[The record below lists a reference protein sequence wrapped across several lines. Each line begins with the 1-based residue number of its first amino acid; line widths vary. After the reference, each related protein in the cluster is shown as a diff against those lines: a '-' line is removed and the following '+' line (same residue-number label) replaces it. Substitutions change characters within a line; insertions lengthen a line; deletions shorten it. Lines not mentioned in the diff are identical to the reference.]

1 MNRRPAQKGRDN
13 VAAIRLAAK
22 LVAEGRPATRE
33 EQETL
38 ALYIGWGSIKNV
50 FAKDPK
56 QVWEREVQADLKTLL
71 TDEEYRQAAE
81 SVAYLVGHRH
91 GVAPVSDAYLSGF
104 IEAGES
110 ISRSIRR
117 TLDVERVMRAAGAVE
132 GVMGLA
138 PCHFEPAR
146 KATKR

>member
-1 MNRRPAQKGRDN
+1 MNRGPAQKGRDN

-22 LVAEGRPATRE
+22 LVAEDRPATRE

-71 TDEEYRQAAE
+71 ADEEYRQAAE
-81 SVAYLVGHRH
+81 SVENAHYTD
-91 GVAPVSDAYLSGF
+91 VATA
-104 IEAGES
+104 
-110 ISRSIRR
+110 
-117 TLDVERVMRAAGAVE
+117 RAVWAGAERLGFDGGRVDRPHARRRARDARRRRRRGCD
-132 GVMGLA
+132 GVG
-138 PCHFEPAR
+138 
-146 KATKR
+146 